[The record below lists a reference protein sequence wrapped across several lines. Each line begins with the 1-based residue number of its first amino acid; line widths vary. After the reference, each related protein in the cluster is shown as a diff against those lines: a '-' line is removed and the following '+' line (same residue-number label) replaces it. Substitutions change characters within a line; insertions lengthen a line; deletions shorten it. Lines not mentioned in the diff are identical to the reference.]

1 MSLNYKGFIE
11 LLHSIKV
18 EDQAFNYQ
26 LNEIKKTI
34 KNELIKLFLRNYPPY
49 WNNSFF
55 LPYNM
60 KILRNLSKTGDIS
73 MNMKHI

>member
-11 LLHSIKV
+11 LLDSIKV

-49 WNNSFF
+49 WNN
-55 LPYNM
+55 
-60 KILRNLSKTGDIS
+60 
-73 MNMKHI
+73 